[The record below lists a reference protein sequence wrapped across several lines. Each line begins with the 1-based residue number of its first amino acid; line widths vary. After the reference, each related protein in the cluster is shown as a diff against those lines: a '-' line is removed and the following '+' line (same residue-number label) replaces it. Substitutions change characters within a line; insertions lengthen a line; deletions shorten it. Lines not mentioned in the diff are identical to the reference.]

1 MKDENL
7 IKEIMKAKSVWKKL
21 GFGHVIFPALQMWPL
36 WKAKGFCQIYFINE
50 PLKTFKVDGFFVI
63 ISSDGWIENVHGEF
77 LFL

>member
-7 IKEIMKAKSVWKKL
+7 IKEIMKARSVWKKL

-36 WKAKGFCQIYFINE
+36 WKARGFCQILYKWTS
-50 PLKTFKVDGFFVI
+50 KTFKVDGFFVI
-63 ISSDGWIENVHGEF
+63 TSSDGWIENVHGEF